1 MENWRKYLVEE
12 EGEEATPAEE
22 AVADTA
28 QAQKCANI
36 NTGDPKVGSG
46 DLLNCMARKLGNN
59 KTLGKVVMATLKKL
73 ENIYGKDDPAT
84 AEREAAGD
92 AWDVVKFYDGGNGEE
107 IVGSLNKLV
116 AATIAAAEDIEMSDL
131 LKAISALYKGA
142 GRIRQWDCGWSRQ
155 TGEKCSNTKVEDSA
169 CYASGG
175 GYVDTGAWPGPG
187 KERDWGPWKCTELY
201 NRLASPEDYIDKA
214 ARWWRKKVAAD
225 FTHTKSGYKR
235 RTQNDW
241 AVREGHP
248 ELIGLE
254 PILGATDDRN

>member
-1 MENWRKYLVEE
+1 M
-12 EGEEATPAEE
+12 PAQR
-22 AVADTA
+22 A
-28 QAQKCANI
+28 
-36 NTGDPKVGSG
+36 
-46 DLLNCMARKLGNN
+46 
-59 KTLGKVVMATLKKL
+59 
-73 ENIYGKDDPAT
+73 
-84 AEREAAGD
+84 AAGD
-92 AWDVVKFYDGGNGEE
+92 IWGVVKSYVGANGEE
-107 IVGSLNKLV
+107 IAGSLNKLV
-116 AATIAAAEDIEMSDL
+116 TAASKEGEDIEMSDL
-131 LKAISALYKGA
+131 LKAISALYKGS

-175 GYVDTGAWPGPG
+175 GYVDTGTFPGPG
-187 KERDWGPWKCTELY
+187 KERDWGPWKCTELFD
-201 NRLASPEDYIDKA
+201 RLAHPKDYISTTA
-214 ARWWRKKVAAD
+214 LWLRKKAAAD